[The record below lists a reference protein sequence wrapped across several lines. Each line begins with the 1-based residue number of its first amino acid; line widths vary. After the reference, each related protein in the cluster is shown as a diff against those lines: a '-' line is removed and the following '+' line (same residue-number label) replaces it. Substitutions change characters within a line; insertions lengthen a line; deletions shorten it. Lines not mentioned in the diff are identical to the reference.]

1 MKNANPHDFKSALAR
16 IRADY
21 RGMTPSYRG
30 IAEYVLE
37 HPYELV
43 FTSAAR
49 LGALARSSGATVVRF
64 SELVG
69 LTGYAHLQ
77 RLAREAVHRHADTL
91 SKLEN
96 TEELSRSGT
105 IPESTITADIA
116 NLERTRT
123 GISEAAFQSAVDLL
137 NRASAVH
144 VVGLRSNYGLAHLLS
159 FNLNMIGRNADCM
172 IPGIGDLPEQLIRV
186 DKGSAVVAISFRRY
200 ARETV
205 ELIRQLKAKHLPII
219 AITDSELSPLAE
231 LATVSMTVAV
241 TLPSVLES
249 QTAAMSVC
257 NALVTATALA
267 NRRLTIK
274 ALRQREEAWAK
285 CHTYFN
291 DTYASGFKSRLETL
305 AAMPQTEG
313 ISHDNNAT
321 ENVAQ

>member
-1 MKNANPHDFKSALAR
+1 MQILMISSPHLAR

-64 SELVG
+64 SESLG

-96 TEELSRSGT
+96 TQELTRSGT

-123 GISEAAFQSAVDLL
+123 GISEAAFQRAVDLM
-137 NRASAVH
+137 NRASR
-144 VVGLRSNYGLAHLLS
+144 RSCRRVA
-159 FNLNMIGRNADCM
+159 
-172 IPGIGDLPEQLIRV
+172 EQLRACASSFFQPQH
-186 DKGSAVVAISFRRY
+186 DRATRGLHDPRHRGSAR
-200 ARETV
+200 
-205 ELIRQLKAKHLPII
+205 
-219 AITDSELSPLAE
+219 
-231 LATVSMTVAV
+231 
-241 TLPSVLES
+241 
-249 QTAAMSVC
+249 AAHQG
-257 NALVTATALA
+257 
-267 NRRLTIK
+267 R
-274 ALRQREEAWAK
+274 
-285 CHTYFN
+285 
-291 DTYASGFKSRLETL
+291 
-305 AAMPQTEG
+305 
-313 ISHDNNAT
+313 
-321 ENVAQ
+321 

>member
-1 MKNANPHDFKSALAR
+1 M
-16 IRADY
+16 
-21 RGMTPSYRG
+21 
-30 IAEYVLE
+30 
-37 HPYELV
+37 
-43 FTSAAR
+43 
-49 LGALARSSGATVVRF
+49 
-64 SELVG
+64 
-69 LTGYAHLQ
+69 
-77 RLAREAVHRHADTL
+77 HRHADTL

-219 AITDSELSPLAE
+219 AITDSGALSA
-231 LATVSMTVAV
+231 
-241 TLPSVLES
+241 
-249 QTAAMSVC
+249 
-257 NALVTATALA
+257 
-267 NRRLTIK
+267 R
-274 ALRQREEAWAK
+274 
-285 CHTYFN
+285 
-291 DTYASGFKSRLETL
+291 
-305 AAMPQTEG
+305 
-313 ISHDNNAT
+313 
-321 ENVAQ
+321 